1 MHTSLS
7 MAVSHLSPTPSLGV
21 SAVTAVAVIG
31 VLVLLGLS
39 LIYYLIEKRLAGFGS
54 EQRRLQRDIHELKE
68 DMRKVYAARAAVT
81 KKEPAPASPPP
92 PEPAPVSVDLSGIES
107 TLRDMQGVIAE
118 LSERPPVV
126 VESNGAAPPPAPA
139 LPAIT
144 LRERIEAR
152 FRHAGYD
159 VLHILSGDVDRERV
173 DGDPVRIP
181 LEGRRRGATYKG
193 HVMISGDQVIDEKMT
208 SSHEAFP

>member
-1 MHTSLS
+1 MHVPIHSAIPPLPP
-7 MAVSHLSPTPSLGV
+7 APVLGV
-21 SAVTAVAVIG
+21 SAVTAVATIG
-31 VLVLLGLS
+31 VLVLLGLF
-39 LIYYLIEKRLAGFGS
+39 LIYYLLQKRLVGFGS
-54 EQRRLQRDIHELKE
+54 DLRRLQRDIHELKE
-68 DMRKVYAARAAVT
+68 DMRKVYAARAVVT
-81 KKEPAPASPPP
+81 RKEPAPAPPP
-92 PEPAPVSVDLSGIES
+92 PPTPVPVDLSGIES
-107 TLRDMQGVIAE
+107 TLREMQGAITE
-118 LSERPPVV
+118 LSERSPVV
-126 VESNGAAPPPAPA
+126 VEQNGVAPPPPPT

-159 VLHILSGDVDRERV
+159 VLHILSGDVDRERI
-173 DGDPVRIP
+173 DGDPVRVP